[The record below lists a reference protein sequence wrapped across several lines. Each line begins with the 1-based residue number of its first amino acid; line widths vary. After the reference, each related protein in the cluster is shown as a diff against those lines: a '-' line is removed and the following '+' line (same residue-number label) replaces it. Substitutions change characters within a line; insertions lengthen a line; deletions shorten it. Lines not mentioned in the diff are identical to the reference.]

1 MSAATVTAARA
12 EDFRAAWERSRAQL
26 GLGAGRPPPDRYP
39 ALCGFLDAVDRYDR
53 ARGIMAAFRLPAEG
67 SEPWPALGLLGMQIN
82 ELGVAMMSY
91 TFEHQAALD
100 RELQLLSALGGER
113 YGAPGRLH

>member
-12 EDFRAAWERSRAQL
+12 EDFRAAWEQSRAQL
-26 GLGAGRPPPDRYP
+26 GLGASRPPQDRYP
-39 ALCGFLDAVDRYDR
+39 TLCGFLDAVDRYDR
-53 ARGIMAAFRLPAEG
+53 ARGVMAAFRLPAEG
-67 SEPWPALGLLGMQIN
+67 CEPWPALDLLAMQIN

-91 TFEHQAALD
+91 TFEHQVALD
-100 RELQLLSALGGER
+100 RELRLLSALGDAR